1 VNFILVTLAAEQKES
16 NFNFPASSSLKIGI
30 NAAFYRQFR
39 VNWSVWYRF
48 GWNLFSSRC
57 YS

>member
-39 VNWSVWYRF
+39 VN
-48 GWNLFSSRC
+48 
-57 YS
+57 